1 MAGTIRGRGNDG
13 EILYEGLEGFLY
25 YCKNTWTAVC
35 LTTLLGTL
43 SWQRMTFAHE
53 QRLLMMWLTNTL
65 AILALGTHLIRLPF
79 DFHSMV
85 QASSSAFAKSRCHRS
100 CNRSRRDVSYRPLPK
115 HPLTALNCVIKMDP
129 GKWMNALKKISNS
142 YSTILLKSPYLCLSS
157 LVKELSAT
165 CSGSSTNNC
174 TVISLARNH
183 KYHLRQTSRS
193 HHARDRRARVR
204 QANGQLVLVSPALSF
219 DRLGSLL

>member
-1 MAGTIRGRGNDG
+1 VRVKQRATRWASFSESPCRRRVFGTVCQSSTQGYRPRPRLRMAGTIRGRGNDG

-35 LTTLLGTL
+35 LTTLLETP

-65 AILALGTHLIRLPF
+65 AILTLGTHLIRLPF

-85 QASSSAFAKSRCHRS
+85 QASSSAFAKSHCHRS

-115 HPLTALNCVIKMDP
+115 HPLTALNCLP
-129 GKWMNALKKISNS
+129 
-142 YSTILLKSPYLCLSS
+142 
-157 LVKELSAT
+157 
-165 CSGSSTNNC
+165 
-174 TVISLARNH
+174 LARG
-183 KYHLRQTSRS
+183 LPQTT
-193 HHARDRRARVR
+193 
-204 QANGQLVLVSPALSF
+204 AL
-219 DRLGSLL
+219 